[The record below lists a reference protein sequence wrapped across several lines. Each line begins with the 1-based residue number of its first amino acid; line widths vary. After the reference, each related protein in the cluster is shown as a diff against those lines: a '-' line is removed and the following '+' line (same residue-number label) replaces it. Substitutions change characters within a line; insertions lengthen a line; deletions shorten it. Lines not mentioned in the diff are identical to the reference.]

1 MKSSSLRVY
10 AVLSRWPFPRS
21 YRGKVLGVALLGAV
35 VPLASLA
42 LAAGRGDVAPTF
54 VRWLGWTAAAA
65 AAVAALAAWLL
76 DRLHD
81 PVRLTAESLRAYLRQ
96 YRKPQLPTAF
106 GDEVGGLMADAQ
118 HAIDRLDEVV
128 IQLATYDRLTGL
140 PNRALFLDQVK
151 TALAQSRRSG
161 RRVAV
166 LIADVEGFRTVSLTF
181 GHAAGD
187 RLLTAVAQ
195 RLGAA
200 VREGDVVARL
210 DGGEFAILSAS
221 VESAEDVDAQA
232 RRVLEA
238 LSRPF
243 LLGTQEVSV
252 RPSIGITVFP
262 DDAGSVE
269 QLLNNA
275 GAAQRAV
282 HDAGGTGYRFYAAE
296 LNARLHARV
305 ALEAD
310 LRHALGR
317 GQLLLHFQP
326 KIDVATGRVCG
337 FEALLRWQHPERGSV
352 SPADFIPVAEET
364 GLIVP
369 IGEWV
374 LRTACRQVRA
384 WVDAGLPALP
394 VAVNLSARQFR
405 QEGLVEL
412 VRDALAEA
420 RVDARLLELEVT
432 ESLLMEDT
440 ARTVCTLERLRGQ
453 GITIALDDFGTGYS
467 SLSYLKRFPVDT
479 IKMDKSF
486 VRDVASDAQSGAI
499 ATAIVTLAHSLGM
512 DVVAEGVET
521 RDQLESLAA
530 RGCDTVQG
538 FLFSRPVP
546 AGEIAELVRRFA
558 GEVVAPAAAPLRMV
572 SAF

>member
-1 MKSSSLRVY
+1 M
-10 AVLSRWPFPRS
+10 
-21 YRGKVLGVALLGAV
+21 
-35 VPLASLA
+35 
-42 LAAGRGDVAPTF
+42 
-54 VRWLGWTAAAA
+54 
-65 AAVAALAAWLL
+65 
-76 DRLHD
+76 
-81 PVRLTAESLRAYLRQ
+81 
-96 YRKPQLPTAF
+96 
-106 GDEVGGLMADAQ
+106 
-118 HAIDRLDEVV
+118 
-128 IQLATYDRLTGL
+128 ATYDRLTGL
-140 PNRALFLDQVK
+140 PNRALFRDQVR

-161 RRVAV
+161 QRVAILV
-166 LIADVEGFRTVSLTF
+166 VDVDGFRTVNLTL

-187 RLLTAVAQ
+187 RLLSAVAQ

-200 VREGDVVARL
+200 VREGDAVARL
-210 DGGEFAILSAS
+210 DGGEFAVLS
-221 VESAEDVDAQA
+221 VNVDTAEAVDAQA
-232 RRVLEA
+232 RRVLES

-243 LLGTQEVSV
+243 VVGTHEISL
-252 RPSIGITVFP
+252 RASIGITVFP

-269 QLLNNA
+269 QLINNA

-282 HDAGGTGYRFYAAE
+282 QESGGSGYRFFAAE
-296 LNARLHARV
+296 LNARLRARL
-305 ALEAD
+305 ALEGD
-310 LRHALGR
+310 LRHALAR
-317 GQLLLHFQP
+317 EQMVLHYQP
-326 KIDVATGRVCG
+326 KVDVATGRVRG
-337 FEALLRWQHPERGSV
+337 FEALVRWQHPTLGQV

-384 WVDAGLPALP
+384 WIDAGLPALP

-405 QEGLVEL
+405 EEGLVEL
-412 VRDALAEA
+412 VLDAIAQS
-420 RVDARLLELEVT
+420 RIDPRLLELEVT
-432 ESLLMEDT
+432 ETLLMEDT
-440 ARTVCTLERLRGQ
+440 ARTVRWLEALRGQ

-521 RDQLESLAA
+521 REQLESLAA

-546 AGEIAELVRRFA
+546 HAEIPELVRRTFGPTLA
-558 GEVVAPAAAPLRMV
+558 PPAAAARPVRLRTPHRSLHAV
-572 SAF
+572 

>member
-1 MKSSSLRVY
+1 M
-10 AVLSRWPFPRS
+10 
-21 YRGKVLGVALLGAV
+21 LGGWLVRTT
-35 VPLASLA
+35 LASC
-42 LAAGRGDVAPTF
+42 
-54 VRWLGWTAAAA
+54 
-65 AAVAALAAWLL
+65 AVAALGAWVL

-81 PVRLTAESLRAYLRQ
+81 PVRLTAASLRAYLRQ

-128 IQLATYDRLTGL
+128 VQLATYDRLTGL
-140 PNRALFLDQVK
+140 PNRALFHDQVR

-166 LIADVEGFRTVSLTF
+166 LVAEVDGFRTVNLTL
-181 GHAAGD
+181 GHAGGD

-200 VREGDVVARL
+200 VREGDLVARL
-210 DGGEFAILSAS
+210 DGGDFAVLSAS
-221 VESAEDVDAQA
+221 VETAEDVDALA
-232 RRVLEA
+232 RRLVEA
-238 LSRPF
+238 VGRPF
-243 LLGTQEVSV
+243 MISGHEVTV
-252 RPSIGITVFP
+252 RASIGIAVFP

-282 HDAGGTGYRFYAAE
+282 HEAGGDGYRFYAAE

-317 GQLLLHFQP
+317 DQLVLHYQP
-326 KIDVATGRVCG
+326 KIDVATGCVRG
-337 FEALLRWQHPERGSV
+337 LEALLRWQHPERGQV
-352 SPADFIPVAEET
+352 SPVDFIPVAEET

-384 WVDAGLPALP
+384 WADAGLPALP
-394 VAVNLSARQFR
+394 VAVNLSARQFQ
-405 QEGLVEL
+405 QEGLVDM

-440 ARTVCTLERLRGQ
+440 ARTVRTLERLRGQ

-479 IKMDKSF
+479 IKIDKSF
-486 VRDVASDAQSGAI
+486 VRDVATDAQSGAI
-499 ATAIVTLAHSLGM
+499 ATAIVTLAHSLGK

-521 RDQLESLAA
+521 REQLESLAA
-530 RGCDTVQG
+530 RGCDAVQG

-546 AGEIAELVRRFA
+546 AAEIPALVRRAA
-558 GEVVAPAAAPLRMV
+558 GGETAPARRLVAV
-572 SAF
+572 Y

>member
-10 AVLSRWPFPRS
+10 AILSRRPFPRS
-21 YRGKVLGVALLGAV
+21 YRGKVLAVAMLGAL
-35 VPLASLA
+35 VPAASLA
-42 LAAGRGDVAPTF
+42 LALTALDDGALRRTLVG
-54 VRWLGWTAAAA
+54 WLVLTTLASC
-65 AAVAALAAWLL
+65 AVAVLGAWVL

-96 YRKPQLPTAF
+96 YRKPQLPTEF

-128 IQLATYDRLTGL
+128 VQLATYDRLTGL
-140 PNRALFLDQVK
+140 PNRALFHDQVR

-166 LIADVEGFRTVSLTF
+166 LVAEVDGFRTVNLTL
-181 GHAAGD
+181 GHAGGD

-200 VREGDVVARL
+200 VREGDLVARL
-210 DGGEFAILSAS
+210 DGGDFAVLSAS
-221 VESAEDVDAQA
+221 VETAEDVDALA
-232 RRVLEA
+232 RRLVEA
-238 LSRPF
+238 VGRPF
-243 LLGTQEVSV
+243 MISGHEVTV
-252 RPSIGITVFP
+252 RASIGIAVFP

-282 HDAGGTGYRFYAAE
+282 HEAGGAGYRFYAAE

-305 ALEAD
+305 SLEAD

-317 GQLLLHFQP
+317 DQLVLHYQP
-326 KIDVATGRVCG
+326 KIDVATGCVRG
-337 FEALLRWQHPERGSV
+337 IEALLRWQHPERGQV

-384 WVDAGLPALP
+384 WADEGLPALP
-394 VAVNLSARQFR
+394 VAVNLSARQF
-405 QEGLVEL
+405 QQDGLVDM

-440 ARTVCTLERLRGQ
+440 ARTVRTLERLRGQ

-479 IKMDKSF
+479 IKIDKSF
-486 VRDVASDAQSGAI
+486 VRDVATDAQSGAI
-499 ATAIVTLAHSLGM
+499 ATAIVTLAHSLGK

-521 RDQLESLAA
+521 REQLESLAA
-530 RGCDTVQG
+530 RGCDCLLYT
-538 FLFSRPVP
+538 SPSPRD
-546 AGEIAELVRRFA
+546 
-558 GEVVAPAAAPLRMV
+558 
-572 SAF
+572 